1 MKKEIDP
8 TFAAL
13 QGRETVAAVHDRLRG
28 AILRGELQPGDTLS
42 TVQLS
47 VRYGVSRTP
56 LREALRML
64 QEEGLVV
71 ASSNQRARVAGFDA
85 DELELVYA
93 SRLLLSSVATALTVP
108 RLSAADVAE
117 LRGILA
123 EMNEAAE
130 QGDSDGWQTLDR
142 RFHGVHTRHA
152 SPSVQR
158 ELGQLYERA
167 ALYRRMWLRDE
178 PHRLPASDMEHAQIV
193 DACARADV
201 GAAVSQVARHLSR
214 IALTLLAQT
223 VPEREPL
230 MVRTALKMAL
240 ASQA

>member
-1 MKKEIDP
+1 MNEAINP
-8 TFAAL
+8 PFVAV
-13 QGRETVAAVHDRLRG
+13 QGRETVAAVRDRLRS
-28 AILRGELQPGDTLS
+28 AILKGELQPGDTLS

-71 ASSNQRARVAGFDA
+71 ATSNQRARVAGFDA

-93 SRLLLSSVATALTVP
+93 SRLLLCSAATALTVP
-108 RLSAADVAE
+108 KLAMADVVE
-117 LRGILA
+117 LRTVLS
-123 EMNEAAE
+123 EMNKAAE

-142 RFHGVHTRHA
+142 RFHWVHTKYA
-152 SPSVQR
+152 SPSIHR

-178 PHRLPASDMEHAQIV
+178 PHRLPASDLEHAQIV
-193 DACARADV
+193 EACAKGDV

-240 ASQA
+240 GSQI